1 MVVQEGADNG
11 PFFTGWGLSAGRL
24 SVIGS
29 QQNADKAYRN
39 VQLAISGVFLL
50 QSTCCDF
57 AKAER

>member
-39 VQLAISGVFLL
+39 VQLAISGGFFVAEYLL
-50 QSTCCDF
+50 RFRKS
-57 AKAER
+57 